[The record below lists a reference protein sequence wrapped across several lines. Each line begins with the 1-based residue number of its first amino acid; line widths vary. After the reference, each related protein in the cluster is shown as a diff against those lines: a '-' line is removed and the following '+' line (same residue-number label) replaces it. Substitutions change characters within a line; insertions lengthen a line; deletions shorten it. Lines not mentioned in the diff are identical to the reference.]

1 MFKMQVTLCL
11 KKKKPVQK
19 FNEPRRQKFKKQN
32 AWQQRYVE
40 LDSDLSMLG
49 KKPKKNNLY
58 KSLMSPEDRN
68 LKRRMHGSRGM

>member
-11 KKKKPVQK
+11 KKTTKKPIQK

-40 LDSDLSMLG
+40 LDSDLC
-49 KKPKKNNLY
+49 
-58 KSLMSPEDRN
+58 
-68 LKRRMHGSRGM
+68 